1 MYPKT
6 LGASSSIRL
15 FIINIHPTALTFGYR
30 HSSPTLCPQPLTLGQ
45 LLSTLDAM
53 EPVPAESPI
62 DDLLERLGTHLVW
75 RIGKTESGE
84 ALVVR
89 LGLAHAT
96 ANFASLPR
104 LHNASDEDI
113 EALVKAGQ
121 VRVEWVE

>member
-1 MYPKT
+1 
-6 LGASSSIRL
+6 
-15 FIINIHPTALTFGYR
+15 
-30 HSSPTLCPQPLTLGQ
+30 
-45 LLSTLDAM
+45 M

-96 ANFASLPR
+96 ANFANLPR